1 MNASRTTR
9 DHRSDDRCAGSD
21 EVGVD
26 IRWYDRDS
34 RHEIVWQ
41 DDAYSEY
48 ARSYLLPLLEHGT
61 LSMFA
66 NVQTELLIV
75 MVDGI
80 PLPVTVNDAQ
90 YDNSY
95 VCSPYTHYVSYARQE
110 LSMLKKPWL
119 EKGLSLLLRCIG
131 TCLRAVHMNRVV
143 QINNWLLSTNL
154 YPPLTQLQIE
164 QVQQAVNARY
174 PRHVVIWRSLNEVTT
189 STLWHTL
196 HNMGSRFIP
205 SRQIYLLHPA
215 TIPSKARW
223 IIKRDRKLMDTFDYN
238 VVRPD
243 EWNADDIPRM
253 LELYQM
259 LYIEKYSIYN
269 PQFTTDFLQ
278 LALEQGTLQLYGL
291 RTAGR
296 LDAILGFFARDGVM
310 TTPLFGYDTSL
321 PVETGL
327 YRMLSVLLIE
337 LATERGDLLHESSG
351 VGQFK
356 RNRGAYGALE
366 VSAVYD
372 AGRALPIRCCW
383 WMLEQLLYRI
393 GVPLIHK
400 LKL

>member
-21 EVGVD
+21 EVSVD

-41 DDAYSEY
+41 DNAYGEY

-75 MVDGI
+75 TVDGI

-119 EKGLSLLLRCIG
+119 EKGLSLLLRSIG

-154 YPPLTQLQIE
+154 YPTLTQLQIE

-174 PRHVVIWRSLNEVTT
+174 PRHVIIWRSLNEVTT
-189 STLWHTL
+189 PMLWHTL

-223 IIKRDRKLMDTFDYN
+223 IIKRDRKLMDTFHYT

-259 LYIEKYSIYN
+259 LYIEKYSIHN

-291 RTAGR
+291 RTEGR

-321 PVETGL
+321 PAETGL

-372 AGRALPIRCCW
+372 EGRALPIRCCW